1 MTYRSRER
9 VAIILNHREADRVP
23 IHIQDGIVVQPC
35 SEDPDYRD
43 FCLQGDFEMLK
54 IEPPVDR
61 EVFAGYLGDLPQEAE
76 MFSYWGVAKIAK
88 KTGLGHHAGHRTF
101 HPLQNI
107 DSEEELRAYP
117 FPDIASSGADR
128 GLEEKVLLSRE
139 KEYTVIGQM
148 SQTILETAYELRGLP
163 ELMMDFY
170 ERPGYVDTL
179 FQKIAEQRKFQA
191 RRFAEAG
198 VDVLRIGD
206 DIATQ
211 KNLLVSPRLY
221 RERIKPYHASVIQAA
236 RRVNPGIHVLYH
248 SDGNLTRLLPD
259 LLDIGVTAINP
270 VQPEC
275 MDTAQIKADF
285 GSDLTLWGC
294 MPTQSV
300 YANGSREDVI
310 NHLHFL
316 MEEIAPGGGLVVNFI
331 NTIMTETVVDNL
343 RVFNQVFYELG
354 RYKTLGG

>member
-1 MTYRSRER
+1 MAYRCRQR
-9 VAIILNHREADRVP
+9 VARILNHQEADRVP
-23 IHIQDGIVVQPC
+23 LHIQDGIVVPPYSQ
-35 SEDPDYRD
+35 DPDYGD
-43 FCLQGDFEMLK
+43 FCLRGDFEMLK
-54 IEPPVDR
+54 IEPPVES
-61 EVFAGYLGDLPQEAE
+61 EVFADYLGDLPENAE

-88 KTGLGHHAGHRTF
+88 QTDLGHHAGHRTF

-107 DSEEELRAYP
+107 NSEKELRNYP
-117 FPDIASSGADR
+117 FPNIASSGADR
-128 GLEEKVLLSRE
+128 GLEDKVGLARDE
-139 KEYTVIGQM
+139 EYTVIGQM
-148 SQTILETAYELRGLP
+148 SQTILETAYEMRGLP

-191 RRFAEAG
+191 LRFAEAG

-211 KNLLVSPRLY
+211 KNLLVSPQLY

-236 RRVNPGIHVLYH
+236 RTVNPDIHVLYH

-294 MPTQSV
+294 MPTQTV
-300 YANGSREDVI
+300 YASGSREDVI
-310 NHLHFL
+310 DHLHFL
-316 MEEIAPGGGLVVNFI
+316 MEKIAPGGGFVVNFI
-331 NTIMTETVVDNL
+331 NTIMTDTVVDNL
-343 RVFNQVFYELG
+343 QVFNEVFYELG
-354 RYKTLGG
+354 RYGTLNG